1 VRGVVSPLP
10 EPVDPQ
16 SVTQVLVGGQ
26 WLGVVP
32 GTFRIGTLR
41 LGAGSSGESIR
52 NEIWFSAQLV
62 DGGRCSGP
70 FAALEAVKH
79 S

>member
-1 VRGVVSPLP
+1 MP

-16 SVTQVLVGGQ
+16 AVSQVLVGNQ
-26 WLGVVP
+26 WLDVAT

-41 LGAGSSGESIR
+41 LGSGASGESIR
-52 NEIWFSAQLV
+52 NEIWFSAQLA

-70 FAALEAVKH
+70 FAALQAVKH
-79 S
+79 